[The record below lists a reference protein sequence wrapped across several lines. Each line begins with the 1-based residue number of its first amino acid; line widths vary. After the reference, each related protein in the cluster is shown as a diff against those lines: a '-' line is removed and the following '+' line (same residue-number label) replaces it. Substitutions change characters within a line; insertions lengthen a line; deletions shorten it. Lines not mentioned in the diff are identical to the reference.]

1 MKNNLESF
9 NGWLQKQLAIKNINL
24 RSLHMGKK
32 SFWNKLKNE
41 YIGRG
46 FATFC
51 GLIIIVLTLSIIIF
65 IFSKGINTF
74 VKWRYPITEF
84 LFTSNWAPDSS
95 NPKLGAAIFFIGSIF
110 VSIGAVII
118 STPIGISLAVFMHY
132 ISPKI
137 GSKIL
142 QPSLELFV
150 GIPSVVYGWVG
161 FSVLLPFLKRSFGG
175 IGFSLIA
182 GILVLSIMILPTIA
196 SISADAVKTI
206 PKSYMEASYGLGATR
221 WQTISR
227 VIIPSAKSG
236 ILTGVVLGLARA
248 FGEALAVQMV
258 IGNTVKFPGNL
269 LSPTSTLTSI
279 LTMDMGNTVS
289 GTAWNDALWSL
300 ALFLLIISFMF
311 IIIIRAIEKRSEMK

>member
-1 MKNNLESF
+1 M
-9 NGWLQKQLAIKNINL
+9 
-24 RSLHMGKK
+24 RKK
-32 SFWNKLKNE
+32 LLWNKFKNE

-51 GLIIIVLTLSIIIF
+51 GIMIIVLTLSIIIF
-65 IFSKGINTF
+65 IASKGLSTF
-74 VKWRYPITEF
+74 VKRGYPLAQF
-84 LFTSNWAPDSS
+84 LFTSRWVPDASS
-95 NPKLGAAIFFIGSIF
+95 PRLGAAIFFVGSTL

-118 STPIGISLAVFMHY
+118 SAPISIALAVFMNY

-150 GIPSVVYGWVG
+150 GIPSVVYGWIG
-161 FSVLLPFLKRSFGG
+161 FSVLIPFLKAHFGG

-182 GILVLSIMILPTIA
+182 GILVLSVMILPTIA
-196 SISADAVKTI
+196 SISADALKTI
-206 PKSYMEASYGLGATR
+206 PRGYMEASYGLGATR
-221 WQTISR
+221 WQTIAK
-227 VIIPSAKSG
+227 VIVPSAKNG

-258 IGNTVKFPGNL
+258 IGNTIRFPGGL
-269 LSPTSTLTSI
+269 LSPTATLTSI

-300 ALFLLIISFMF
+300 ALFLLIISFAF
-311 IIIIRAIEKRSEMK
+311 ILIIRAIGKGSEIK